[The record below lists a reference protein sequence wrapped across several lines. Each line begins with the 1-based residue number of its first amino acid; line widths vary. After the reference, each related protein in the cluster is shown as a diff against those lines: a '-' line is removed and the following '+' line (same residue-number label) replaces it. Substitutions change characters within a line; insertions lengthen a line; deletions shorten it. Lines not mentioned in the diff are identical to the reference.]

1 MNGCHR
7 LLKTCSIALWQQHYF
22 SVITP
27 FSTGATDPATTGRV
41 NVRDLRDRR
50 HFQTRGWL
58 TLAAAPHVT

>member
-1 MNGCHR
+1 MAATLFLCNNTVR
-7 LLKTCSIALWQQHYF
+7 T
-22 SVITP
+22 
-27 FSTGATDPATTGRV
+27 STGTTDPATTGRV